1 MGILWK
7 YFAVSLWL
15 YVFEAF
21 FLSFKQICFR
31 TRGSKTS
38 ICRKR
43 KGDAELFHV
52 FVIKKNYPN
61 KRPYRACAPYGIKTV
76 HHVSVRSRVLSDLKK
91 WKWSFCSYLQ
101 LVFLVRKQSCPL
113 TNRSTVSKWRQRIG
127 TFQLKTSSQLGS
139 TSALS
144 RHIVFLESA

>member
-7 YFAVSLWL
+7 YFAVSSWL

-31 TRGSKTS
+31 TRGNKTS

-52 FVIKKNYPN
+52 FVIKKIVQT
-61 KRPYRACAPYGIKTV
+61 KGHTAHVRHTV
-76 HHVSVRSRVLSDLKK
+76 IETLHHVSVRSRILSDLKSENGRFALIYRLFALK
-91 WKWSFCSYLQ
+91 GNS
-101 LVFLVRKQSCPL
+101 LV
-113 TNRSTVSKWRQRIG
+113 
-127 TFQLKTSSQLGS
+127 
-139 TSALS
+139 
-144 RHIVFLESA
+144 H